1 MSECAKASQYAFFFF
16 NTSLF
21 KVFWGRQILCF
32 QVVLP
37 YTLPPPTNLVY
48 LSGAVSWPDALPD
61 LKQAGGKQ
69 GSKQIFFIIVLFF
82 FLFTPFSPCPHN
94 AALACSTGAEASSL
108 QHVLCLGL
116 G

>member
-1 MSECAKASQYAFFFF
+1 MCKSISVCIYFF
-16 NTSLF
+16 NTSMF

-32 QVVLP
+32 RGVLS
-37 YTLPPPTNLVY
+37 YTLPPPTNLVCVPR
-48 LSGAVSWPDALPD
+48 AVSWPDALPD

-69 GSKQIFFIIVLFF
+69 RGMLICLVFFVLFCLF

-94 AALACSTGAEASSL
+94 AALACSIGAEASSL